1 MVGWLVVQP
10 IPLSLPT
17 RVEVELGCDN
27 KSNVSRMV
35 LKRSSMGCFTFSQ
48 GSFKLH
54 GSLESKVCIG
64 WLGWAVVIINLQLT
78 L

>member
-1 MVGWLVVQP
+1 MVGGWSNPFLCHSQLELR
-10 IPLSLPT
+10 LSWAVT
-17 RVEVELGCDN
+17 I